1 MILFENRTKR
11 SSNVNFYRKVLLV
24 CKKFLIVLILV
35 ALLVNYLLSKNA
47 SSRSL
52 SIDISG
58 TLHKAVNSSFDYFGN
73 FWSNIIGYFGDVK
86 TLKLE
91 NQKLSQKVLQLTQE
105 INDLSVIQDQNQELR
120 KLLNFIS
127 GYKAQSITAQLISI
141 TTNPEGQYGLI
152 NCGKKH
158 SVSLGDTVVCDQGFI
173 GKIIQV
179 GDYYSK
185 VLLITNSKLRIPV
198 RSSSGQKGILKGDPD
213 QPYISYIARPDKVN
227 TDELLFTSLDSANL
241 IADIPIGRI
250 AHMSNKVLV
259 KPNTKLEDLRF
270 ISVLKKP

>member
-11 SSNVNFYRKVLLV
+11 SSNANVYRRVLLV
-24 CKKFLIVLILV
+24 CRKFLILLLLG

-58 TLHKAVNSSFDYFGN
+58 TLHKAVNSSFDYFRD
-73 FWSNIIGYFGDVK
+73 FWGNIIGYFGDVK

-105 INDLSVIQDQNQELR
+105 INDLSVIKDQNQELH

-127 GYKAQSITAQLISI
+127 GYKAHSITAQLISI

-173 GKIIQV
+173 GKVIQV
-179 GDYYSK
+179 GDSYSK

-198 RSSSGQKGILKGDPD
+198 RSSSGQKGILKGDLD
-213 QPYISYIARPDKVN
+213 KPYISYIARPDKIQ

-250 AHMSNKVLV
+250 VNVSNKVLV

>member
-11 SSNVNFYRKVLLV
+11 SSNANVYRRVLLV
-24 CKKFLIVLILV
+24 CRKFLILLLLG

-58 TLHKAVNSSFDYFGN
+58 TLHKAVNSSFDYFGD
-73 FWSNIIGYFGDVK
+73 FWGNIIGYFGDVK

-105 INDLSVIQDQNQELR
+105 INDLSVIKDQNQELH

-127 GYKAQSITAQLISI
+127 GYKAHSITAQLISI

-173 GKIIQV
+173 GKVIQV
-179 GDYYSK
+179 GDSYSK

-198 RSSSGQKGILKGDPD
+198 RSSSGQKGILKGDLD
-213 QPYISYIARPDKVN
+213 KPYISYIARPDKIQ

-250 AHMSNKVLV
+250 VNVSNKVLV

>member
-1 MILFENRTKR
+1 
-11 SSNVNFYRKVLLV
+11 
-24 CKKFLIVLILV
+24 
-35 ALLVNYLLSKNA
+35 
-47 SSRSL
+47 
-52 SIDISG
+52 
-58 TLHKAVNSSFDYFGN
+58 
-73 FWSNIIGYFGDVK
+73 
-86 TLKLE
+86 
-91 NQKLSQKVLQLTQE
+91 
-105 INDLSVIQDQNQELR
+105 
-120 KLLNFIS
+120 
-127 GYKAQSITAQLISI
+127 LISI

-173 GKIIQV
+173 GKVIQV
-179 GDYYSK
+179 GDSYSK

-198 RSSSGQKGILKGDPD
+198 RSSSGQKGILKGDLD
-213 QPYISYIARPDKVN
+213 KPYISYIARPDKIQ

-250 AHMSNKVLV
+250 VNVSNKVLV